1 MKYDMHALKT
11 LQEYEETLEPDL
23 LALYKL
29 TTAVRSVSS
38 PFLLLMSDQLFVIFF
53 NLPLWLQDDLSVE
66 LDLLSVF
73 NAPHDERI
81 GMLTAQLTNPADDN
95 VTLPEGADLTPLIT
109 KIMERMDELT
119 ADCLERERTKAERKS
134 FG

>member
-1 MKYDMHALKT
+1 M
-11 LQEYEETLEPDL
+11 
-23 LALYKL
+23 
-29 TTAVRSVSS
+29 
-38 PFLLLMSDQLFVIFF
+38 
-53 NLPLWLQDDLSVE
+53 SVE